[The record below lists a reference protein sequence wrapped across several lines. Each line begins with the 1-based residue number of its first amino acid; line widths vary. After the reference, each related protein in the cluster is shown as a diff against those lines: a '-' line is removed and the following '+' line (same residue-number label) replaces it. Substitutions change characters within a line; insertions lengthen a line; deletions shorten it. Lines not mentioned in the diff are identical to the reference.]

1 MRATGVRLDA
11 ERFRAVAQSHASDG
25 VAADRP
31 AERGVSLVL
40 FGIGARDGQLQVA
53 LLTSAVP
60 AAQQSSCSSG
70 GVQPGVDLDARHQ
83 AEAIVLRLISS
94 NSCCVME
101 PVSRSPFAFSIWDAG
116 EPLAPTDL
124 TY

>member
-1 MRATGVRLDA
+1 MNPRERVPTHRLGFMGTIDGNG
-11 ERFRAVAQSHASDG
+11 EFRP
-25 VAADRP
+25 R
-31 AERGVSLVL
+31 
-40 FGIGARDGQLQVA
+40 
-53 LLTSAVP
+53 
-60 AAQQSSCSSG
+60 QSSCSSG
-70 GVQPGVDLDARHQ
+70 GIQPGMDLDARNQ

-101 PVSRSPFAFSIWDAG
+101 PVSSSSFAFPIWDAG